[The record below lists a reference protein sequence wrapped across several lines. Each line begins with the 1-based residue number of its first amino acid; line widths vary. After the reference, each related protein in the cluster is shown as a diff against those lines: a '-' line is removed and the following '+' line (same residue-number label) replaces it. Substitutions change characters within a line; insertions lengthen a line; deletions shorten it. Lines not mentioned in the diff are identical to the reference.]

1 MVGGRA
7 EGRRRRPTVAIALR
21 GLREG
26 PRAACARGS
35 QDSGT
40 ALAMH
45 ASDPRQEREK
55 RRRQRHAPKK
65 CHKRVTAPPPNRRK
79 LVPPLPQP
87 QSPPAQQARSQ
98 LISGSALVPTRLP
111 HLQRKGTAAAAP
123 LCHINTKLTIGLAR
137 QLARLRE
144 VRISCVSR
152 SSLAS
157 AADEW
162 DVVVCFCQLA
172 VKATYLV
179 ADWS

>member
-7 EGRRRRPTVAIALR
+7 EGRRRRPTVAIALQ

-87 QSPPAQQARSQ
+87 QSPPARQARSQ
-98 LISGSALVPTRLP
+98 LISGSALIPTRLP

-123 LCHINTKLTIGLAR
+123 LCHINTKLTKALPT
-137 QLARLRE
+137 
-144 VRISCVSR
+144 VSQT
-152 SSLAS
+152 AGG
-157 AADEW
+157 A
-162 DVVVCFCQLA
+162 
-172 VKATYLV
+172 YLV
-179 ADWS
+179 CVTTHAHNSARPPALSMRWIVIICRGRGP

>member
-7 EGRRRRPTVAIALR
+7 EGRRRRPTVAIAFR

-55 RRRQRHAPKK
+55 RRHQRHAPKK

-87 QSPPAQQARSQ
+87 QSPPARQARSQ
-98 LISGSALVPTRLP
+98 LISGSAMLKEGDR
-111 HLQRKGTAAAAP
+111 
-123 LCHINTKLTIGLAR
+123 I
-137 QLARLRE
+137 
-144 VRISCVSR
+144 RISDVEFVFDSGLKSQELPDLFKEAEALEEAQRRKDLGVSFI
-152 SSLAS
+152 
-157 AADEW
+157 E
-162 DVVVCFCQLA
+162 F
-172 VKATYLV
+172 
-179 ADWS
+179 